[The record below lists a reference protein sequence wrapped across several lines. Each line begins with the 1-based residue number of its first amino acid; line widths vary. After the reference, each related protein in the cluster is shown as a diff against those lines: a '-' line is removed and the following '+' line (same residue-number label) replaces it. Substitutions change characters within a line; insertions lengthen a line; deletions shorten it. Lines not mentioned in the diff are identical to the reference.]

1 MDLQV
6 GGSSPLTH
14 PICYPHANQGIVLTT
29 KLARMGDFSSVEGSI
44 PQFTPE
50 ETLAYISYIQK
61 YASQQPRTYWVTIPF
76 YTVIKDHKQQFRFGY
91 RPEDLAHIDTIEQK
105 AWKKHEV
112 YLERLEQ
119 FPLDKAEYYARMKE
133 IHGISTVRE
142 IAKITGGDW
151 SYVAKTMRVLEL
163 PDPIKNYLRS
173 NKNNPEIV
181 KFFHLRRLLDIV
193 YQKEE
198 RLQLGH
204 FRELIEEFEV
214 SSYEDIMY
222 KSN

>member
-105 AWKKHEV
+105 AWEKHEV
-112 YLERLEQ
+112 YLKRLER

-142 IAKITGGDW
+142 IAAYRAN
-151 SYVAKTMRVLEL
+151 SYHLTNPHGAK
-163 PDPIKNYLRS
+163 
-173 NKNNPEIV
+173 
-181 KFFHLRRLLDIV
+181 RRLFFFVI
-193 YQKEE
+193 KE
-198 RLQLGH
+198 QLILRA
-204 FRELIEEFEV
+204 FLILFTHRFA
-214 SSYEDIMY
+214 I
-222 KSN
+222 

>member
-14 PICYPHANQGIVLTT
+14 PICYPHANQSIVLTT
-29 KLARMGDFSSVEGSI
+29 KLVRMGDFSSVEDSI

-76 YTVIKDHKQQFRFGY
+76 YIVVKDHKQQFRFGY

-112 YLERLEQ
+112 YLKRLEQ

-142 IAKITGGDW
+142 IAKATGGDW
-151 SYVAKTMRVLEL
+151 SYIAKIMRVLEL
-163 PDPIKNYLRS
+163 PEPIKDYLRS
-173 NKNNPEIV
+173 NTNNPAIV

-198 RLQLGH
+198 RLQLGR

-222 KSN
+222 TAS